1 MTKLK
6 AMALNRMFSKVHLDS
21 LTELKQM
28 CESVRL
34 LFSSQIIG
42 SKLNLVSI
50 IGIAYNEIQ
59 RIENIINTTKWSK
72 IIKYKK

>member
-50 IGIAYNEIQ
+50 IGDTQ
-59 RIENIINTTKWSK
+59 TLL
-72 IIKYKK
+72 IIKKQKI